1 MATIGLIILLLIA
14 SAVLIGLGTL
24 IYYLIYRHII
34 NKRIEQG
41 VTNKKGLMSPLWM
54 PVILIGLQFLFGNPL
69 LIFVLVGALTFNT
82 VTDTEH
88 VETHVSMETG
98 LYSVE
103 EMQEGYLSVYS
114 IEENEGFAKES
125 VISGDLRF
133 TCFAAEDLAA
143 SWHPHYLLYAEP
155 MGDYPEDTLYLF
167 TFSLYGEEELLER
180 TEQAVTQKEMPVCEI
195 SAMQEDAMTENYELH
210 VRCTILEPEASDQL
224 DAYFME
230 EAPLPQ
236 EYILD
241 TGEATFLLSE
251 LQ

>member
-1 MATIGLIILLLIA
+1 MATIGIIVLLLIG

-41 VTNKKGLMSPLWM
+41 VTHKKGLMSPLWM
-54 PVILIGLQFLFGNPL
+54 PVILIAVQFVFGSPIL
-69 LIFVLVGALTFNT
+69 MLIAFSVASFTTLTL
-82 VTDTEH
+82 TESA
-88 VETHVSMETG
+88 ETTVSMETG
-98 LYSVE
+98 LYTME

-133 TCFAAEDLAA
+133 TCFAAEDLSA

-155 MGDYPEDTLYLF
+155 MEDYPEDTLYLF

-195 SAMQEDAMTENYELH
+195 SAMQEDAMMENYELH
-210 VRCTILEPEASDQL
+210 VRCTILEPAAGEQL

-236 EYILD
+236 EYVLD

-251 LQ
+251 VQ

>member
-1 MATIGLIILLLIA
+1 MATIGIIVLLLIG
-14 SAVLIGLGTL
+14 SVVLIGLGTL

-34 NKRIEQG
+34 NKRLEQG
-41 VTNKKGLMSPLWM
+41 VTHKKGLMSPLWM
-54 PVILIGLQFLFGNPL
+54 PVILVIFQFLLGSPL

-82 VTDTEH
+82 VTGTEYA
-88 VETHVSMETG
+88 ETIVSMETA

-114 IEENEGFAKES
+114 IEENEGFAKETA
-125 VISGDLRF
+125 ISGDLRF
-133 TCFAAEDLAA
+133 TCFAAEDLAS
-143 SWHPHYLLYAEP
+143 SWHPHYLLYTEALE
-155 MGDYPEDTLYLF
+155 DYPEDTLYLF

-180 TEQAVTQKEMPVCEI
+180 TEEVVSRKEMPVCEI

-210 VRCTILEPEASDQL
+210 VRCTILESAAGEQL

-236 EYILD
+236 EYVLD

-251 LQ
+251 VQ